1 VLCVT
6 AVAAANTP
14 ASDVFSVPAIT
25 AATTMSQALSGSVLS
40 GANRP
45 AGSTASVTGVS
56 IAGSTQVLAPGS
68 AITLTDPASGQP
80 AGTLTVSAN
89 GTYAFVPV
97 AGYVG
102 AAAAINVYVRSS
114 DPGARTVVASLTIDT
129 LTRGY
134 GPGAGSRGPARGMA
148 WHGAAHALLARHVS
162 RRRAALGRTC
172 TPACTACV
180 P

>member
-1 VLCVT
+1 MLCVT

-148 WHGAAHALLARHVS
+148 WHGMAR
-162 RRRAALGRTC
+162 RTLC
-172 TPACTACV
+172 LHGT
-180 P
+180 